1 MRVSEAKAGR
11 IFVIRLEDGEIVHE
25 SIERF
30 AKEKEIQAAT
40 LIILGG
46 ADAGSRLVVGPEGDG
61 RSTPVQPVTHILSG
75 VHEVTGTGTLFPNDS
90 DEPVLHL
97 HIACG
102 RGEEARAGCIRSGVK
117 VWHVMEVVLYELLD
131 TTAIRKKDPVTGFEL
146 LAP

>member
-11 IFVIRLEDGEIVHE
+11 VFIIRLEDGETVHE

-30 AKEKEIQAAT
+30 AKEKEIRAAA

-46 ADAGSRLVVGPEGDG
+46 ADVGSRLVVGPEGDG
-61 RSTPVQPVTHILSG
+61 RNTPVQPVIHELAG
-75 VHEVTGTGTLFPNDS
+75 VHEVTGTGTLFPNAS
-90 DEPVLHL
+90 GEPVLHL
-97 HIACG
+97 HMACG
-102 RGEEARAGCIRSGVK
+102 RGKAAKTGCIRAGVI
-117 VWHVMEVVLYELLD
+117 VWHVMEVILYELLN